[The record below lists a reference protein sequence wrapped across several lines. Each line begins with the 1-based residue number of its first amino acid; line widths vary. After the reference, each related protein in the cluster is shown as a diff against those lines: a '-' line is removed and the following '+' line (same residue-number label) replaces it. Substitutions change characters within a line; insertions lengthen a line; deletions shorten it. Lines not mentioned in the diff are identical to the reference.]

1 MKKLLALFIILA
13 LMLSA
18 CARPNIPNEPQNLP
32 AGSQTVQPGGDL
44 PVEDQPAQDLPV
56 EEQPAVDQPIEQ
68 TPEVKKPQID
78 PNWKDPSITDEQR
91 RWFYD
96 LAKEYRIDAM
106 YDFDAENPME
116 LDWFKYYCAYFVK
129 EEDKTY
135 VNMGVNYSGKAVEE
149 IAKRFG
155 VTYGLK
161 DDDQVFVKAGSLL
174 DIPFAELIQYR
185 EEVVDGKT
193 LITARCINYGFDRY
207 IYDDR
212 VESRETYP
220 ADRAMILKGEVE
232 GYHRYEILDV
242 AFYTED
248 GKTPSQF
255 VWQKSYYWQSI
266 EDGVVSVPQF

>member
-1 MKKLLALFIILA
+1 MKKLLALFIILV

-18 CARPNIPNEPQNLP
+18 CARPNTPNEPQQLP
-32 AGSQTVQPGGDL
+32 AGSQTAQPGEDL
-44 PVEDQPAQDLPV
+44 PAEDQSAVNQPTQ
-56 EEQPAVDQPIEQ
+56 EQPE
-68 TPEVKKPQID
+68 EKKPQID

-106 YDFDAENPME
+106 YDFDAEHPME
-116 LDWFKYYCAYFVK
+116 LDWFKFYCAYFVK
-129 EEDKTY
+129 EEDKTE
-135 VNMGVNYSGKAVEE
+135 VEMGVAYSGKAVEE

-161 DDDQVFVKAGSLL
+161 DDDQVSVKAGSLL
-174 DIPFAELIQYR
+174 DIPFIELVQYR
-185 EEVVDGKT
+185 EEAADGKT

-207 IYDDR
+207 NYDDR

-232 GYHRYEILDV
+232 GYDRYEVIDIS
-242 AFYTED
+242 FYTED
-248 GKTPSQF
+248 GKTPTQF
-255 VWQKSYYWQSI
+255 VCSKEYPQWAI
-266 EDGVVSVPQF
+266 EDGKMVVPEF